1 MKIKDIKDYK
11 DIFDQNGGDLM
22 DKMDIYLIMGM
33 FSFTYITQV
42 VISPDH
48 TYSSLLEYI
57 KTLSLEEKI
66 LIS

>member
-11 DIFDQNGGDLM
+11 DIFDQNGGDLI

-33 FSFTYITQV
+33 FSYIYITQV

-66 LIS
+66 LIF

>member
-1 MKIKDIKDYK
+1 
-11 DIFDQNGGDLM
+11 
-22 DKMDIYLIMGM
+22 MDIYLIMGM
-33 FSFTYITQV
+33 FSYTYITQV

>member
-22 DKMDIYLIMGM
+22 GKMDIYLIMGM